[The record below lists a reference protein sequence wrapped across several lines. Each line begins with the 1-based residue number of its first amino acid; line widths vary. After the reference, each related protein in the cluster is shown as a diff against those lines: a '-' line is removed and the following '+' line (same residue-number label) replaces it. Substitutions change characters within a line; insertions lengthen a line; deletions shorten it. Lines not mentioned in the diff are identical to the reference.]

1 VRWNSSALAWD
12 FRLRAPGYRWLG
24 IVMSPV
30 GASASDPGY
39 SMRVLLPSNAGIALE
54 KHYFFG
60 LTAQIKVIP
69 TAWLI
74 KTK

>member
-1 VRWNSSALAWD
+1 MNPAHKR
-12 FRLRAPGYRWLG
+12 RLHSIPANIP
-24 IVMSPV
+24 IFFVMSPV
-30 GASASDPGY
+30 GVSASDPGY

-54 KHYFFG
+54 KLYFFG

-69 TAWLI
+69 TALSI

>member
-1 VRWNSSALAWD
+1 MNPAHKRRPHSIPANIPI
-12 FRLRAPGYRWLG
+12 FF
-24 IVMSPV
+24 VMSPV